1 MKTDRRLAEFVRLF
15 NNKEFF
21 QAHEVLE
28 ELWLETHGELRDF
41 YKGLIQCAV
50 AFLHAAR
57 GNPVGATNLYE
68 RSKYYL
74 SLYPEE
80 CQQIELARLRLESEN
95 FFSDF
100 SKKTGDQQEP
110 PQIKVREEPS

>member
-1 MKTDRRLAEFVRLF
+1 MKSDRRLSEFVRLF
-15 NNKEFF
+15 NNKQFF
-21 QAHEVLE
+21 EAHEVLE

-50 AFLHAAR
+50 ALLHAGR
-57 GNPVGATNLYE
+57 GNTTGAINLYE

-74 SLYPEE
+74 ARYPAE
-80 CQQIELARLRLESEN
+80 CQQIHLAQLRLESEN

-100 SKKTGDQQEP
+100 RKQPGIQQEP
-110 PQIKVREEPS
+110 PQIKVKQHSG

>member
-1 MKTDRRLAEFVRLF
+1 MKPDRRLVEFVRLF

-50 AFLHAAR
+50 AFLHAGG
-57 GNPVGATNLYE
+57 GNATGAINLYE

-74 SLYPEE
+74 SRYPEE
-80 CQQIELARLRLESEN
+80 CQQIQLARLRAESEN

-100 SKKTGDQQEP
+100 RKQPGIQQEP
-110 PQIKVREEPS
+110 PQIKVKE

>member
-1 MKTDRRLAEFVRLF
+1 MKTDPRLAEFVRLF
-15 NNKEFF
+15 NNREFF
-21 QAHEVLE
+21 RAHEVLE

-50 AFLHAAR
+50 AFLHAGQ
-57 GNPVGATNLYE
+57 GNAPGAISLYE

-74 SLYPEE
+74 ARYPEE
-80 CQQIELARLRLESEN
+80 CQQIQLARLRAESEN

-100 SKKTGDQQEP
+100 KKEIDLQAVP
-110 PQIKVREEPS
+110 PKIKVKEGLE